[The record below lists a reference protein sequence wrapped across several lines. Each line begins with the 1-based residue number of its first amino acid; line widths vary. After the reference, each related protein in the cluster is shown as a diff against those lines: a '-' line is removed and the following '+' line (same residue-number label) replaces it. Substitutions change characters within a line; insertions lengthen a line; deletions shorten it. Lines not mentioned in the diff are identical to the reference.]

1 MGLALDQDRL
11 DVIDKLLCKM
21 SKKAKRRMRGYM
33 SEGLGEAN
41 LAPCPLFWQEGYSSN
56 ALVWVRGREQCR
68 QWDGVEW
75 HNFF

>member
-21 SKKAKRRMRGYM
+21 SKKAKSRMRGYM

-41 LAPCPLFWQEGYSSN
+41 LAPRPLFL
-56 ALVWVRGREQCR
+56 ARGLF
-68 QWDGVEW
+68 
-75 HNFF
+75 H